1 MLPDILVRRK
11 RGFMELIK
19 ENERSANKAAAKVM
33 MITAVIYIAIL
44 ILDVVGIFDV
54 KVSVMVV
61 SYIISTVL
69 LLMPTLVNLVCK
81 NGGGWIKYF
90 IVVCAILFTVIC

>member
-1 MLPDILVRRK
+1 MLTDILVRRK